1 MQGIA
6 LGEAGR
12 DAMAQEL
19 LRIAS
24 DGQRTW
30 DRETPKLR
38 AELRS
43 YIDQMVDSASAA
55 EERQAKAR
63 AHKVLP

>member
-1 MQGIA
+1 MHGLV

-12 DAMAQEL
+12 EAMAEEL

-24 DGQRTW
+24 DGQRSW
-30 DRETPKLR
+30 DSETPKLR

-43 YIDQMVDSASAA
+43 YIDAMVDSASAA
-55 EERQAKAR
+55 EERQANTRAR
-63 AHKVLP
+63 RVLP